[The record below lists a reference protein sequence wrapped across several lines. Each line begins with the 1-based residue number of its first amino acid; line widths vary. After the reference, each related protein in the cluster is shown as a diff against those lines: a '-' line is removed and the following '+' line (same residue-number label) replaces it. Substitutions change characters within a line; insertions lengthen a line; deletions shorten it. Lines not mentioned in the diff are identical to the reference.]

1 MEEVLESAHGREV
14 SVDLHY
20 VVGPQAPVDDLAASA
35 RWDDLAASALFHDL
49 AASVAVRAASVA
61 VRAALVV

>member
-1 MEEVLESAHGREV
+1 MEEVLEPAHGREV

-35 RWDDLAASALFHDL
+35 LFHDL
-49 AASVAVRAASVA
+49 AASVAVQAASVA